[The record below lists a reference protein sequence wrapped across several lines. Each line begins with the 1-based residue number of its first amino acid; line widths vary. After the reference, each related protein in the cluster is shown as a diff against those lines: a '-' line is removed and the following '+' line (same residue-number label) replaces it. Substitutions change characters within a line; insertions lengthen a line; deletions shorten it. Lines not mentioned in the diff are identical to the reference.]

1 MTTPAES
8 TTRHKGRP
16 AGKLAAIR
24 EFCLSRRASRILM
37 MQFLYSCEAR
47 KDWSMPD
54 EDARQNLLALF
65 RAVDV
70 GFRPFVDDEV
80 LADEPA
86 GTPVIL
92 ANAYARFLQCLPSLL
107 DSIKELDSLIAGA
120 AENWTLD
127 RMVSLDRN
135 LLRVAVYEMLH
146 DGISHAI
153 AINEAIELAKTFGE
167 HDSPRFINGVLDRIH
182 KQLPQKD

>member
-1 MTTPAES
+1 
-8 TTRHKGRP
+8 
-16 AGKLAAIR
+16 
-24 EFCLSRRASRILM
+24 M

-47 KDWSMPD
+47 KDWSVPD
-54 EDARQNLLALF
+54 EEARQDLLALF

-70 GFRPFVDDEV
+70 GFRPFVDDAEGEAQ
-80 LADEPA
+80 AD
-86 GTPVIL
+86 GTTDAPVIL
-92 ANAYARFLQCLPSLL
+92 ANAYARLLQCLPSLL
-107 DSIKELDSLIAGA
+107 DSIHELDRLIAGA
-120 AENWTLD
+120 AENWTLE

>member
-1 MTTPAES
+1 
-8 TTRHKGRP
+8 
-16 AGKLAAIR
+16 
-24 EFCLSRRASRILM
+24 
-37 MQFLYSCEAR
+37 
-47 KDWSMPD
+47 MPD
-54 EDARQNLLALF
+54 EEARQNLLALF
-65 RAVDV
+65 RAVDA
-70 GFRPFVDDEV
+70 GFRPFVDDVEGG
-80 LADEPA
+80 APA
-86 GTPVIL
+86 TGTTTDTPVIL
-92 ANAYARFLQCLPSLL
+92 ANAYARLLQCLPSLL
-107 DSIKELDSLIAGA
+107 DSIHELDRLIAGA
-120 AENWTLD
+120 AENWTLE